1 MVGIQTERAISSW
14 MRIQKSS
21 KKSKGMFKKAVIAYM
36 ALNFLEKEEEKNEK
50 FIL

>member
-21 KKSKGMFKKAVIAYM
+21 KKSKGMFKSSNSLYGFEFFGKRRR
-36 ALNFLEKEEEKNEK
+36 KK
-50 FIL
+50 